1 MIGRHQLPVSSPI
14 SARALARGAAAALRG
29 GDAPLA
35 DLTSALRARFAAH
48 AAVLTD
54 SGTSAL
60 VLALRIAAG
69 RGGTVAFP
77 AYGCVD
83 LAAAARFAGV
93 SVRLYDLDPATLSPD
108 LDSVDAVLERGVD
121 AIVVTH
127 LYGYPADVPGVAS
140 LAARAGVAVIEDAA
154 QGAAGSLLGTTLGAF
169 GPLSVLSF
177 GRGKGLT
184 GGGGGALMAIGDA
197 AAARLAGSRVDGV
210 PRGLGELAAA
220 GAQWALGR
228 PAVYGL
234 PSAMPWLRLG
244 EMVYHPAH
252 EPRSLAAS
260 AASMVL
266 PALRDADRAAAR
278 RRTRANAILA
288 SAPAGGII
296 TSIAGGESG
305 MLRLPLRLT
314 PNGAPPAR
322 LGVVAGYPRTLFEQ
336 PELRPALRAEETDH
350 PGARTLRAL
359 LHTVPV
365 HDFVTARDLESIK
378 NWLSTCDSNH

>member
-1 MIGRHQLPVSSPI
+1 MNIAHI
-14 SARALARGAAAALRG
+14 STLTCALCILGWNTR
-29 GDAPLA
+29 
-35 DLTSALRARFAAH
+35 AH
-48 AAVLTD
+48 AYASAEVLTD

-69 RGGTVAFP
+69 AGGTVAFP

-93 SVRLYDLDPATLSPD
+93 GVRLYDLDPATLSPD
-108 LDSVDAVLERGVD
+108 LDSVRAVLERGVE

-127 LYGYPADVPGVAS
+127 LYGYPADVPGVAR

-154 QGAAGSLLGTTLGAF
+154 QGAAGLLLGTTLGAF

-197 AAARLAGSRVDGV
+197 AAARLADSRVDGV
-210 PRGLGELAAA
+210 PRGLAELAAA

-228 PAVYGL
+228 PAVYGI

-244 EMVYHPAH
+244 EMVFHPAH

-266 PALRDADRAAAR
+266 PALRDADRAASR
-278 RRTRANAILA
+278 RRARANGILA
-288 SAPAGGII
+288 SAPAGASI
-296 TSIAGGESG
+296 TSIAGGEPG

-314 PNGAPPAR
+314 LHGPPPAR
-322 LGVVAGYPRTLFEQ
+322 LGVVGGYPRTLFEQ
-336 PELRPALRAEETDH
+336 PELRPMLRAEETDH

-365 HDFVTARDLESIK
+365 HDFVTARDVESIK
-378 NWLSTCDSNH
+378 NWLSACDSNH